1 MKLAK
6 KQIRIL
12 ETAFSNYP
20 KNFEDHRYGT
30 MEGIQEQLDELGNKV
45 GLIWYIESAKLEHN
59 NQYYVIM
66 GKFIAN
72 VK

>member
-1 MKLAK
+1 MKLTHG
-6 KQIRIL
+6 QIMRL
-12 ETAFSNYP
+12 EAAFANYP
-20 KNFEDHRYGT
+20 EDFECHRYGT
-30 MEGIQEQLDELGNKV
+30 MSGIQEQLDELGNKV

-59 NQYYVIM
+59 IQYYVIM